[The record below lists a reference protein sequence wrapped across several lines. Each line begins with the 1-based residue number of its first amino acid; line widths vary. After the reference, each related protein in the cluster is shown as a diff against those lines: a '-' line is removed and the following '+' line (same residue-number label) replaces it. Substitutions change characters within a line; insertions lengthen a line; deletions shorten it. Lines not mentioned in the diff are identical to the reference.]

1 MRGLGWAKTFQ
12 KLYFNVISPIWNFP
26 RNLLPP
32 EEVGS
37 WKLPVP
43 LITRLTPEITSL
55 FKNDKTESH
64 YLFIIYIYIIQSI
77 KTIYLFSPL
86 HTEIWN
92 KEKPDYTTKIPSH
105 AAIRENK
112 NRHGSFDSSTES
124 IKDRERERNSIHCR
138 VENERKHDE
147 SRWVQRR
154 AKHGLSPVIGDRQSN
169 LYFIQLG
176 ATIPSTFLPPL
187 LPLPSLLCSSTV
199 DIRLLLYPIPSHSL
213 CTRRWSVAG
222 DK

>member
-55 FKNDKTESH
+55 FKNDKTESY

-124 IKDRERERNSIHCR
+124 IKDRERE
-138 VENERKHDE
+138 KLD
-147 SRWVQRR
+147 
-154 AKHGLSPVIGDRQSN
+154 
-169 LYFIQLG
+169 
-176 ATIPSTFLPPL
+176 
-187 LPLPSLLCSSTV
+187 PLPSRERKKTRWVTMSTKESETWTF
-199 DIRLLLYPIPSHSL
+199 PSH
-213 CTRRWSVAG
+213 RRPPI
-222 DK
+222 

>member
-64 YLFIIYIYIIQSI
+64 YLFIIYIYIYIIQSI

-124 IKDRERERNSIHCR
+124 IKDRERERETRSIAESR
-138 VENERKHDE
+138 TKENTMSHDE
-147 SRWVQRR
+147 YKGERNMDF
-154 AKHGLSPVIGDRQSN
+154 PQS
-169 LYFIQLG
+169 
-176 ATIPSTFLPPL
+176 
-187 LPLPSLLCSSTV
+187 
-199 DIRLLLYPIPSHSL
+199 
-213 CTRRWSVAG
+213 
-222 DK
+222 